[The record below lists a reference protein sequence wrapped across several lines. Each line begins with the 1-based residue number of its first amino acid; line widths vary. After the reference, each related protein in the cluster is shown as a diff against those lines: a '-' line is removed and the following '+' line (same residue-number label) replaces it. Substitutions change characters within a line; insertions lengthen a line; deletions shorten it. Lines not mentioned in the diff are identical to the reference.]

1 MIELWELFL
10 SFARAGLFGFGG
22 GPAMIPLIQVEVVD
36 LRGWLSPE
44 EFLDAFAFGNALP
57 GPIATKLAGYVG
69 YQIAG
74 WPGALAA
81 LAGTTLPTIA
91 MMIALAK
98 VYQRNRNHPAVQ
110 RFLWGVRPVVVA
122 LLALVVWQFW
132 NPAMAPAAPPRFGFA
147 PLYALLAVSL
157 WLSLRSNLHPAWLIL
172 AAALIGVGLGS

>member
-69 YQIAG
+69 YLVAG
-74 WPGALAA
+74 WPGAMSA
-81 LAGTTLPTIA
+81 LAGTTLPTIV
-91 MMIALAK
+91 MMIALAQL
-98 VYQRNRNHPAVQ
+98 YQRHRNHPWVQ

-132 NPAMAPAAPPRFGFA
+132 GPAMAPTAALRYGLP
-147 PLYALLAVSL
+147 PLYLLLGVALL
-157 WLSLRSNLHPAWLIL
+157 LSLRSHVHPAWLIVG
-172 AAALIGVGLGS
+172 AAAIGVWL